1 MCTVLLY
8 SDAEGKPY
16 IGRTNEFVGLQP
28 ESLTYFPIG
37 TTIESVTPD
46 NKQGKTFQTKY
57 AILGVTIKDV
67 VKNQKQELLHD
78 GVNDKGLSFS
88 LLSLGGNKSPD
99 VSKTKAEKV
108 LSVVDFGLWALGNF
122 SRVADIKQ
130 AIKDNEIEIWL
141 PIIPLLGTTP
151 APIHFALWDATGE
164 GIVIEWQ
171 NGETQ
176 VYDNLVGVMTNN
188 PSFPWH
194 LENMKNYA
202 HLTNI
207 DKNTETFNKLKVST
221 FDSGAALTNVPSS
234 EVSWGRFV
242 KAAYYSSFA
251 YKTNNPELSIIML
264 GHIMNNFDR
273 PMNISIDNMK
283 DAPVGERDMTKKT
296 NATTVSEITNFTTLR
311 DLTQKHFYFR
321 SVLTLN
327 FTKFDI
333 KKLSSLKKK
342 TSIVFDIINQHKV
355 FNGTDLF
362 LSNN

>member
-67 VKNQKQELLHD
+67 VKNQKQEAMHD
-78 GVNDKGLSFS
+78 GINDQGLSFS
-88 LLSLGGNKSPD
+88 LLSFRENKSPD

-141 PIIPLLGTTP
+141 PVISILGTTP
-151 APIHFALWDATGE
+151 GPIHFALWDKTGE
-164 GIVIEWQ
+164 GIVIEWKS
-171 NGETQ
+171 GETQ
-176 VYDNLVGVMTNN
+176 VYDNLVGVLTND

-194 LENMKNYA
+194 LDNMRNYT
-202 HLTNI
+202 HLTNLN
-207 DKNTETFNKLKVST
+207 KNTGVFNKLELKA
-221 FDSGAALTNVPSS
+221 FDGGGALANVPSTQ
-234 EVSWGRFV
+234 VSWGRFV
-242 KAAYYSSFA
+242 KAAYYSNFA
-251 YKTNNPELSIIML
+251 YKENNPELSIIMV

-273 PMNISIDNMK
+273 PKNISLDKINE
-283 DAPVGERDMTKKT
+283 APEGERDMSAKP

-342 TSIVFDIINQHKV
+342 TSIVFDIINQHKI
-355 FNGTDLF
+355 FDGTDLF